1 MARKKDGGKEVVFNN
16 LMERSEMRELG
27 SDGVKGRESVGKEL
41 EGNVGMKGKTV
52 KVENA

>member
-1 MARKKDGGKEVVFNN
+1 MARKKDGGKEVLFNS

-27 SDGVKGRESVGKEL
+27 VDGVEGRESVGKEL
-41 EGNVGMKGKTV
+41 EGNVGIKG